1 MDLERYIEC
10 INDAFIQNG
19 YGDLM
24 DKDSAEKFYK
34 LSNLLI
40 QTNKITNLTA
50 ITDETEIIY
59 KHFLDSATVCRVIHE
74 NAELIDVGCGAGF
87 PSLPIAILRN
97 DVKITSLDSTGKK
110 IDFVNKA
117 ASELGLENVR
127 GVCSRAESYVSDH
140 RETFDVCVGRAVSRL
155 NVLSEICIPFVK
167 IGGSFVAMKAS
178 KGDEELQE
186 AFNGIKK
193 LGCALSKSFKV
204 EIKTTTDN
212 LERVILCFDKQSKTP
227 SAYPR
232 NYSQITKKPL

>member
-1 MDLERYIEC
+1 M
-10 INDAFIQNG
+10 
-19 YGDLM
+19 
-24 DKDSAEKFYK
+24 
-34 LSNLLI
+34 
-40 QTNKITNLTA
+40 
-50 ITDETEIIY
+50 
-59 KHFLDSATVCRVIHE
+59 
-74 NAELIDVGCGAGF
+74 
-87 PSLPIAILRN
+87 PIAILRN